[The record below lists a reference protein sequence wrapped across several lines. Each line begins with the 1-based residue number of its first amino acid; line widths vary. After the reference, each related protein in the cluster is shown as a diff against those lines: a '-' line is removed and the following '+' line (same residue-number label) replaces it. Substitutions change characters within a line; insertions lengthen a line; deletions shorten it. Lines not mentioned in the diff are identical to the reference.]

1 MAEPKNMN
9 ALVEVEYCLGRYL
22 DANVAGVMDD
32 VRRDLIKK
40 QGQERAEWNTSFG
53 GILSSLAD
61 AGRCAPGIDTSSQIL
76 KVTGE
81 WNSKTTEDYLVM
93 CKEAVV
99 KDKELSHDIVAL
111 TISWRSAMV
120 ASIGRERYDKASQ
133 QIGCDLAAAYMDYR
147 LQQTMVDRLIDKET
161 PKSTAEYIIRKAA
174 GESLFGLP
182 YTLNKS
188 PLEAEI
194 SREAE
199 ARYKANGWEWG
210 GAKAASFA
218 IDTVATMGCGS
229 WANLAKLAGVEVVF
243 AGVEAYMD
251 SKDKDNSITIEQCI
265 SQGVFGS
272 GENENVF
279 DSIKAQ
285 AGWLDAER
293 CEGVTR
299 INSNLKRPVGTFSL
313 GGFIS
318 RGAKAFVSPI
328 ATAVGNVKKS
338 FEEAAQNAPRSP
350 QNQEVPIA
358 NNLSPTREAEAQL
371 AARSDNTQSQ
381 QNTGQPMSE
390 NIQSDAEATDD
401 DNIRQEQEANQ
412 AGWGSLMADLGFTG
426 LGDIGHNLGYV
437 IAMMPDILVG
447 MMTGKT
453 QSLHLRNNLIP
464 MASVVAG
471 LFVKNPILKMV
482 LIGMGGLN
490 LVNKAGHESIE
501 RHNNPNGPR
510 FKQYEEQE
518 LNPRITSPVINGNC
532 LVANIDRTPCSIIL
546 PDNVVAAYQSG
557 ALPLNTLANTVLAR
571 HDANSQLAQENYRAV
586 TQENQ
591 SQTRQIR

>member
-1 MAEPKNMN
+1 MAEPKNMD
-9 ALVEVEYCLGRYL
+9 ALVEAEYCLGRYL
-22 DANVAGVMDD
+22 DANIAGVMDD

-76 KVTGE
+76 KATGE

-99 KDKELSHDIVAL
+99 NDKELSHDIVAL

-182 YTLNKS
+182 YTMNRS
-188 PLEAEI
+188 PLEAQI
-194 SREAE
+194 AKEAE

-251 SKDKDNSITIEQCI
+251 SKGKDNSITIEQCI

-318 RGAKAFVSPI
+318 RGAKAFASPI
-328 ATAVGNVKKS
+328 ITAVGNAKKS
-338 FEEAAQNAPRSP
+338 FEEAVQNAAQAPK
-350 QNQEVPIA
+350 NQEAPIA
-358 NNLSPTREAEAQL
+358 NNTTPSRAAEAQL
-371 AARSDNTQSQ
+371 AARSCNPQTEQ
-381 QNTGQPMSE
+381 QMEQKP
-390 NIQSDAEATDD
+390 QVSDATDED

-464 MASVVAG
+464 IASVVAG

-510 FKQYEEQE
+510 FKQYEDQE
-518 LNPRITSPVINGNC
+518 LNPRITGPVINGNC
-532 LVANIDRTPCSIIL
+532 LVANIDRTPCSIML

>member
-1 MAEPKNMN
+1 MAEPKNMD

-76 KVTGE
+76 KATGE

-182 YTLNKS
+182 YTLNRS
-188 PLEAEI
+188 PLEAQI
-194 SREAE
+194 AKEAE

-299 INSNLKRPVGTFSL
+299 INSNLKKPVGTFSL

-318 RGAKAFVSPI
+318 RGAKAFASPI
-328 ATAVGNVKKS
+328 ITAVGNVKKS
-338 FEEAAQNAPRSP
+338 FEEAVQNAALAP
-350 QNQEVPIA
+350 QNQDASGV
-358 NNLSPTREAEAQL
+358 NDKTPTRAAEAQL
-371 AARSDNTQSQ
+371 AARSGNPQTEQ
-381 QNTGQPMSE
+381 QMEQNPQV
-390 NIQSDAEATDD
+390 SDATDED
-401 DNIRQEQEANQ
+401 GNIRQEQEANQ

-453 QSLHLRNNLIP
+453 QSLHLRDNLIP

-471 LFVKNPILKMV
+471 LFIKNPILKMV

-510 FKQYEEQE
+510 FKQYEDQE
-518 LNPRITSPVINGNC
+518 LNPRITGPVINGNC
-532 LVANIDRTPCSIIL
+532 LVANIDRTPCSILL

>member
-1 MAEPKNMN
+1 MAEPKNID

-22 DANVAGVMDD
+22 DSNIAGIMDD
-32 VRRDLIKK
+32 VRSDLTRK
-40 QGQERAEWNTSFG
+40 QGEERAEWNLSLG
-53 GILSSLAD
+53 GILSAMAD
-61 AGRCAPGIDTSSQIL
+61 ASHCAPGIDTSSQIL
-76 KVTGE
+76 KATGE

-99 KDKELSHDIVAL
+99 KDKELYHDIVDL
-111 TISWRSAMV
+111 TIEWRKAMV
-120 ASIGRERYDKASQ
+120 ESIGRERYDRASK
-133 QIGCDLAAAYMDYR
+133 QIGCDLASAYVDYR
-147 LQQTMVDRLIDKET
+147 LQQTMIDRLIDKET

-182 YTLNKS
+182 YTLNRS
-188 PLEAEI
+188 PLEAQI
-194 SREAE
+194 AAEAE
-199 ARYKANGWEWG
+199 AKYKANGWEWG

-251 SKDKDNSITIEQCI
+251 SKKKDNTITIEQCI
-265 SQGVFGS
+265 SRGVFGS
-272 GENENVF
+272 GEDENVF
-279 DSIKAQ
+279 DSIKAK
-285 AGWLDAER
+285 AGWLDAEKSD
-293 CEGVTR
+293 GVAR

-318 RGAKAFVSPI
+318 RGATTLFAPLAKLAGNFKKAI
-328 ATAVGNVKKS
+328 NQT
-338 FEEAAQNAPRSP
+338 AQNAAQQSV
-350 QNQEVPIA
+350 QGNDV
-358 NNLSPTREAEAQL
+358 SSTRTAETEL
-371 AARSDNTQSQ
+371 AARSGNPTPEKPME
-381 QNTGQPMSE
+381 QNARSE
-390 NIQSDAEATDD
+390 FENPDD
-401 DNIRQEQEANQ
+401 DKIRQEQEANQ
-412 AGWGSLMADLGFTG
+412 EGWGSLMSDLGFTG

-447 MMTGKT
+447 MLTGKT
-453 QSLHLRNNLIP
+453 QSLHLRDNLIP

-471 LFVKNPILKMV
+471 LFVKNPVLKMV

-490 LVNKAGHESIE
+490 LVNKAGHESLE
-501 RHNNPNGPR
+501 RHNNPDGPR
-510 FKQYEEQE
+510 FKRYDDQE
-518 LNPRITSPVINGNC
+518 LNPRITGPVINGNC
-532 LVANIDRTPCSIIL
+532 LVANIDRTPCSVIL

-557 ALPLNTLANTVLAR
+557 ALPLNTLANTVLAK
-571 HDANSQLAQENYRAV
+571 HDTNSLMAQENYRAA

>member
-1 MAEPKNMN
+1 MAEPKNMD
-9 ALVEVEYCLGRYL
+9 ALVEAEYCLGRYL
-22 DANVAGVMDD
+22 DGNIAGVMDD

-76 KVTGE
+76 KATGE

-120 ASIGRERYDKASQ
+120 ASIGRERYDKVSQ

-182 YTLNKS
+182 YTMNRS
-188 PLEAEI
+188 PLEAQI
-194 SREAE
+194 AKEAE

-251 SKDKDNSITIEQCI
+251 SKGKDNSITIEQCI

-318 RGAKAFVSPI
+318 RGAKAFASPI
-328 ATAVGNVKKS
+328 ITAVGNVKKS
-338 FEEAAQNAPRSP
+338 FEEAVQNAAQAPK
-350 QNQEVPIA
+350 NQEAPIA
-358 NNLSPTREAEAQL
+358 NNTTPSRAAEAQL
-371 AARSDNTQSQ
+371 AARSCNPQTEQ
-381 QNTGQPMSE
+381 QMEQKP
-390 NIQSDAEATDD
+390 QVSDATDED

-464 MASVVAG
+464 IASVVAG

-510 FKQYEEQE
+510 FRQYEDQE
-518 LNPRITSPVINGNC
+518 LNPRITGPVINGNC
-532 LVANIDRTPCSIIL
+532 LVANIDRTPCSIML

-571 HDANSQLAQENYRAV
+571 HDANNRLAQENYRAV

>member
-1 MAEPKNMN
+1 MAEPKNMD

-61 AGRCAPGIDTSSQIL
+61 AGRCTPGIDTSSQIL
-76 KVTGE
+76 KATGE

-99 KDKELSHDIVAL
+99 NDKELSHDIVAL

-133 QIGCDLAAAYMDYR
+133 QIGCDLAAAYIDYR

-182 YTLNKS
+182 YTMNRS
-188 PLEAEI
+188 PLEAQI
-194 SREAE
+194 AKEAE

-251 SKDKDNSITIEQCI
+251 SKGKDNSITIEQCI

-318 RGAKAFVSPI
+318 RGAKAFASPI
-328 ATAVGNVKKS
+328 ITAVGNVKKS
-338 FEEAAQNAPRSP
+338 FEEAVQNAAQAPK
-350 QNQEVPIA
+350 NQEAPIA
-358 NNLSPTREAEAQL
+358 NNTTPSRAAEAQL
-371 AARSDNTQSQ
+371 AARSCNPQTEQ
-381 QNTGQPMSE
+381 QMEQKP
-390 NIQSDAEATDD
+390 QVSDATDED

-412 AGWGSLMADLGFTG
+412 AGWGSLMADLGFNS

-453 QSLHLRNNLIP
+453 QSLHLRDNLIP

-510 FKQYEEQE
+510 FKQYEDQE
-518 LNPRITSPVINGNC
+518 LNPRITGPVINGNC
-532 LVANIDRTPCSIIL
+532 LVANIDRTPCSILL

>member
-1 MAEPKNMN
+1 MAEPKDMD
-9 ALVEVEYCLGRYL
+9 ALIEAEYCLGRYL
-22 DANVAGVMDD
+22 DANIAGVMDD

-76 KVTGE
+76 KATGE

-182 YTLNKS
+182 YTMNRS
-188 PLEAEI
+188 PLEAQI
-194 SREAE
+194 AKEAE

-251 SKDKDNSITIEQCI
+251 SKGKDNSITIEQCI

-318 RGAKAFVSPI
+318 RGAKAFASPI
-328 ATAVGNVKKS
+328 ITAVGNVKKS
-338 FEEAAQNAPRSP
+338 FEEAVQNAAQAPK
-350 QNQEVPIA
+350 NQEAPIA
-358 NNLSPTREAEAQL
+358 NNTTPSRAAEAQL
-371 AARSDNTQSQ
+371 AARSGYPQTEQ
-381 QNTGQPMSE
+381 QMEQKP
-390 NIQSDAEATDD
+390 QVSDATNED

-557 ALPLNTLANTVLAR
+557 ALLLNTLANTVLAR

>member
-1 MAEPKNMN
+1 MAEPKNMD

-76 KVTGE
+76 KATGE

-99 KDKELSHDIVAL
+99 NDKELSHDIVAL

-182 YTLNKS
+182 YTMNRS
-188 PLEAEI
+188 PLEAQI
-194 SREAE
+194 AKEAE

-251 SKDKDNSITIEQCI
+251 SKGKDNSITIEQCI

-318 RGAKAFVSPI
+318 RGAKAFASPI
-328 ATAVGNVKKS
+328 ITAVGNVKKS
-338 FEEAAQNAPRSP
+338 FEEAVQNAAQAPK
-350 QNQEVPIA
+350 NQEAPIA
-358 NNLSPTREAEAQL
+358 NNTTPSRAAEAQL
-371 AARSDNTQSQ
+371 AARSCNPQTEQ
-381 QNTGQPMSE
+381 QMEQKP
-390 NIQSDAEATDD
+390 QVSDATDED

-412 AGWGSLMADLGFTG
+412 DGWGSLMADLGFTG

-464 MASVVAG
+464 IASVVAG

-510 FKQYEEQE
+510 FKQYEDQE
-518 LNPRITSPVINGNC
+518 LNPRITGPVINGNC
-532 LVANIDRTPCSIIL
+532 LVANIDRTPCSIML

>member
-1 MAEPKNMN
+1 MAEPKDMD
-9 ALVEVEYCLGRYL
+9 ALIEAEYCLGRYL
-22 DANVAGVMDD
+22 DANIAGVMDD

-53 GILSSLAD
+53 RILSSLAD

-76 KVTGE
+76 KATGE

-182 YTLNKS
+182 YTMNRS
-188 PLEAEI
+188 PLEAQI
-194 SREAE
+194 AKEAE

-251 SKDKDNSITIEQCI
+251 SKGKDNSITIEQCI

-318 RGAKAFVSPI
+318 RGAKAFASPI
-328 ATAVGNVKKS
+328 ITAVGNVKKS
-338 FEEAAQNAPRSP
+338 FEEAVQNAAQAPK
-350 QNQEVPIA
+350 NQEAPIA
-358 NNLSPTREAEAQL
+358 NNTTPSRAAEAQL
-371 AARSDNTQSQ
+371 AARSGYPQTEQ
-381 QNTGQPMSE
+381 QMEQKP
-390 NIQSDAEATDD
+390 QVSDATNED

-510 FKQYEEQE
+510 FKQYEDQE
-518 LNPRITSPVINGNC
+518 LNPRITSPVINVKC
-532 LVANIDRTPCSIIL
+532 LVANIDRTPCSILL

>member
-1 MAEPKNMN
+1 MAEPKNMD

-22 DANVAGVMDD
+22 DANVAEVMDE

-40 QGQERAEWNTSFG
+40 QGLERAEWNTSFG

-76 KVTGE
+76 KATGE

-133 QIGCDLAAAYMDYR
+133 QIGCDLAAAYTDYR

-182 YTLNKS
+182 YTLNRS
-188 PLEAEI
+188 PLEAQI
-194 SREAE
+194 AKEAE
-199 ARYKANGWEWG
+199 DRYKANGWEWG

-251 SKDKDNSITIEQCI
+251 SKKKDNTITIEQCI
-265 SQGVFGS
+265 SRGVFGS
-272 GENENVF
+272 GEDENVF
-279 DSIKAQ
+279 DSIKAK
-285 AGWLDAER
+285 AGWLDAEKSD
-293 CEGVTR
+293 GVAR

-318 RGAKAFVSPI
+318 RGAKAFASPI
-328 ATAVGNVKKS
+328 ITAVGNVKKS
-338 FEEAAQNAPRSP
+338 FEEAAQNAAQAP
-350 QNQEVPIA
+350 QTQNAPAGNDI
-358 NNLSPTREAEAQL
+358 SPTRAVEAQL
-371 AARSDNTQSQ
+371 AARSGNNQPEQ
-381 QNTGQPMSE
+381 QMEHNPQVRDTPP
-390 NIQSDAEATDD
+390 DD
-401 DNIRQEQEANQ
+401 DNIRQDQEANQ
-412 AGWGSLMADLGFTG
+412 AGWGSLMADLGFNG

-453 QSLHLRNNLIP
+453 QSLHLRDNLIP

-510 FKQYEEQE
+510 FKQYEDQE
-518 LNPRITSPVINGNC
+518 LNPRITGPIINGNC
-532 LVANIDRTPCSIIL
+532 LVANIDRTPCSILL

>member
-1 MAEPKNMN
+1 MAEPKNMD

-22 DANVAGVMDD
+22 DANIAGVMDD

-40 QGQERAEWNTSFG
+40 QGRERAEWNTSFG

-76 KVTGE
+76 KATGE

-182 YTLNKS
+182 YTLNRS
-188 PLEAEI
+188 PFEAQI
-194 SREAE
+194 AKEAE

-299 INSNLKRPVGTFSL
+299 INSNLKKPVGTFSL

-318 RGAKAFVSPI
+318 RGAKAFASPI
-328 ATAVGNVKKS
+328 ITAVGNVKKS
-338 FEEAAQNAPRSP
+338 FEEAVQNAALAP
-350 QNQEVPIA
+350 QNQDASGV
-358 NNLSPTREAEAQL
+358 NDKTPTRAAEAQL
-371 AARSDNTQSQ
+371 AARSGNPQTEQ
-381 QNTGQPMSE
+381 QMEQNPQV
-390 NIQSDAEATDD
+390 SDATDED
-401 DNIRQEQEANQ
+401 GNIRQEQEANQ

-453 QSLHLRNNLIP
+453 QSLHLRDNLIP

>member
-1 MAEPKNMN
+1 MAEPKNMD
-9 ALVEVEYCLGRYL
+9 ALVEVEYCLDRYL

-76 KVTGE
+76 KATGE
-81 WNSKTTEDYLVM
+81 WNSKTTEDYLEM

-99 KDKELSHDIVAL
+99 NDKELSHDIVAL
-111 TISWRSAMV
+111 TISWRNAMV
-120 ASIGRERYDKASQ
+120 ASIGQERYNQASK
-133 QIGCDLAAAYMDYR
+133 QIGCDLAAAYIDYR
-147 LQQTMVDRLIDKET
+147 IQQTMVDRLIDKET

-182 YTLNKS
+182 YTLNRS
-188 PLEAEI
+188 PLEAQI
-194 SREAE
+194 AKEAE

-229 WANLAKLAGVEVVF
+229 WANLAKLAGVEVIF
-243 AGVEAYMD
+243 AGVEAYVD

-318 RGAKAFVSPI
+318 RGAKAFASPI
-328 ATAVGNVKKS
+328 ITAVGNVKKS
-338 FEEAAQNAPRSP
+338 FEEAAQNAVQAP
-350 QNQEVPIA
+350 QTQNAPAGNDI
-358 NNLSPTREAEAQL
+358 SPTRAVEAQL
-371 AARSDNTQSQ
+371 AARSGNNQPEQ
-381 QNTGQPMSE
+381 QMEHNPQVRDTPP
-390 NIQSDAEATDD
+390 DD
-401 DNIRQEQEANQ
+401 DNIRQDQEANQ
-412 AGWGSLMADLGFTG
+412 AGWGSLMADLGFNG

-453 QSLHLRNNLIP
+453 QSLHLRDNLIP

-510 FKQYEEQE
+510 FKQYEDQE
-518 LNPRITSPVINGNC
+518 LNPRITGPVINGNC
-532 LVANIDRTPCSIIL
+532 LVANIDRTPCSILL

>member
-1 MAEPKNMN
+1 MAEPKNMD

-76 KVTGE
+76 KATGE

-99 KDKELSHDIVAL
+99 NDKELSHDIVAL

-182 YTLNKS
+182 YTLNRS
-188 PLEAEI
+188 PLEAQI
-194 SREAE
+194 AKEAE

-251 SKDKDNSITIEQCI
+251 SKNKDNSITIEQCI
-265 SQGVFGS
+265 SQGVFES

-279 DSIKAQ
+279 DTIKAQ

-318 RGAKAFVSPI
+318 RGAKAFASPI
-328 ATAVGNVKKS
+328 ITAVGNVKKS
-338 FEEAAQNAPRSP
+338 FEEAVQNAAQAPK
-350 QNQEVPIA
+350 NQEAPIA
-358 NNLSPTREAEAQL
+358 NNTTPSKAAEAQL
-371 AARSDNTQSQ
+371 AARSCNPQTEQ
-381 QNTGQPMSE
+381 QMEQNPQV
-390 NIQSDAEATDD
+390 SDATDED

-447 MMTGKT
+447 MMTAKT

-471 LFVKNPILKMV
+471 LFIKNPILKMV

-510 FKQYEEQE
+510 FKQYEDQE
-518 LNPRITSPVINGNC
+518 LNPRITGPVINGNC
-532 LVANIDRTPCSIIL
+532 LVANIDRTPCSIML

>member
-1 MAEPKNMN
+1 MD

-22 DANVAGVMDD
+22 DANIAGVMDD

-76 KVTGE
+76 KATGE

-99 KDKELSHDIVAL
+99 NDKELSHDIVAL

-133 QIGCDLAAAYMDYR
+133 QIGCDLASAYMDYR

-182 YTLNKS
+182 YTLNRS
-188 PLEAEI
+188 PLEAQI
-194 SREAE
+194 AKEAE
-199 ARYKANGWEWG
+199 DRYKANGWEWG

-318 RGAKAFVSPI
+318 RGAKAFASPI
-328 ATAVGNVKKS
+328 IAAVGNVKKS
-338 FEEAAQNAPRSP
+338 FEEAAQNATQAP
-350 QNQEVPIA
+350 QTQNAAAGNDI
-358 NNLSPTREAEAQL
+358 SPTRAVEAQL
-371 AARSDNTQSQ
+371 AARSGNNQPEQ
-381 QNTGQPMSE
+381 QMEHNPQVRDTPP
-390 NIQSDAEATDD
+390 DD
-401 DNIRQEQEANQ
+401 DNIRQDQEANQ
-412 AGWGSLMADLGFTG
+412 AGWGSLMADLGFNG
-426 LGDIGHNLGYV
+426 LGEIGHNLGYV

-453 QSLHLRNNLIP
+453 QSLHLRDNLIP

-510 FKQYEEQE
+510 FKQYEDQE
-518 LNPRITSPVINGNC
+518 LNPRITGPVINGNC
-532 LVANIDRTPCSIIL
+532 LVANIDRTPCSILL

>member
-1 MAEPKNMN
+1 MAEPKNMD

-22 DANVAGVMDD
+22 DANVAEVMDE

-76 KVTGE
+76 KATGE

-99 KDKELSHDIVAL
+99 NDKELSHDIVAL

-182 YTLNKS
+182 YTLNRS
-188 PLEAEI
+188 PLEAQI
-194 SREAE
+194 AKEAE
-199 ARYKANGWEWG
+199 DRYKANGWEWG

-318 RGAKAFVSPI
+318 RGAKAFASPI
-328 ATAVGNVKKS
+328 ITAVGNVKKS
-338 FEEAAQNAPRSP
+338 FEEAAQNAAQAP
-350 QNQEVPIA
+350 QTQNAPAGNDI
-358 NNLSPTREAEAQL
+358 SPTRAVEAQL
-371 AARSDNTQSQ
+371 AARSGNNQPEQ
-381 QNTGQPMSE
+381 QMEHNPQVRDTPP
-390 NIQSDAEATDD
+390 DD
-401 DNIRQEQEANQ
+401 DNIRQDQEANQ
-412 AGWGSLMADLGFTG
+412 AGWGSLMADLGFYG

-453 QSLHLRNNLIP
+453 QSLHLRDNLIP

-510 FKQYEEQE
+510 FKQYEDQE
-518 LNPRITSPVINGNC
+518 LNPRITGPVINGNC
-532 LVANIDRTPCSIIL
+532 LVANIDRTPCSILL

>member
-1 MAEPKNMN
+1 MAEPKNID

-22 DANVAGVMDD
+22 DSNIAGIMDD
-32 VRRDLIKK
+32 VRSDLTRK
-40 QGQERAEWNTSFG
+40 QGEERAEWNLSLG
-53 GILSSLAD
+53 GILSAMAD
-61 AGRCAPGIDTSSQIL
+61 ASHCAPGIDTSSQIL
-76 KVTGE
+76 KATGE

-99 KDKELSHDIVAL
+99 KDKELYHDIVDL
-111 TISWRSAMV
+111 TIEWRKAMV
-120 ASIGRERYDKASQ
+120 ESIGRERYDRASK
-133 QIGCDLAAAYMDYR
+133 QIGCDLASAYVDYR
-147 LQQTMVDRLIDKET
+147 LQQTMIDRLIDKET

-182 YTLNKS
+182 YTLNMS
-188 PLEAEI
+188 SLEAQI
-194 SREAE
+194 AAEAE
-199 ARYKANGWEWG
+199 AKYKANGWEWG

-243 AGVEAYMD
+243 AGVEAYVD
-251 SKDKDNSITIEQCI
+251 SKKKDNTITIEQCI
-265 SQGVFGS
+265 SQGIFGS

-279 DSIKAQ
+279 DSIKTK
-285 AGWLDAER
+285 AGWLDAANS
-293 CEGVTR
+293 EGVAR

-318 RGAKAFVSPI
+318 RGAKTLFAPLASF
-328 ATAVGNVKKS
+328 AGNVKKTV
-338 FEEAAQNAPRSP
+338 EQVAQNSNGEQSQQGNNVSSTRS
-350 QNQEVPIA
+350 A
-358 NNLSPTREAEAQL
+358 EAEL
-371 AARSDNTQSQ
+371 AARSSNPTSEQSMEDNTRK
-381 QNTGQPMSE
+381 E
-390 NIQSDAEATDD
+390 AEKPDD
-401 DNIRQEQEANQ
+401 DKIRQEQEANQ
-412 AGWGSLMADLGFTG
+412 EGWGSLMSDLGFTG

-437 IAMMPDILVG
+437 IAMMPDIIVG
-447 MMTGKT
+447 MLTGKT
-453 QSLHLRNNLIP
+453 QSLHLRDNLIP

-490 LVNKAGHESIE
+490 LVNKAGHESLE
-501 RHNNPNGPR
+501 RHNNPDGPR
-510 FKQYEEQE
+510 FKRYEDQE
-518 LNPRITSPVINGNC
+518 LNPRITGPVINGNC
-532 LVANIDRTPCSIIL
+532 LVANIDRTPCSVML

-557 ALPLNTLANTVLAR
+557 ALPLNTLANAVLAR
-571 HDANSQLAQENYRAV
+571 HDANSLMAQENYRAA

>member
-1 MAEPKNMN
+1 MAEPKNMD

-22 DANVAGVMDD
+22 DANVAEVMDE

-61 AGRCAPGIDTSSQIL
+61 AGCCAPGIDTSSQIL
-76 KVTGE
+76 KATGE

-99 KDKELSHDIVAL
+99 NDKELSHDIVAL

-182 YTLNKS
+182 YTLNRS
-188 PLEAEI
+188 PLEAQI
-194 SREAE
+194 AKEAE
-199 ARYKANGWEWG
+199 DRYKANGWEWG

-251 SKDKDNSITIEQCI
+251 SKDKDSSITIEQCI

-299 INSNLKRPVGTFSL
+299 INSNLKRPVGTISL

-318 RGAKAFVSPI
+318 RGAKAFASPI
-328 ATAVGNVKKS
+328 ITAVGNVKKS
-338 FEEAAQNAPRSP
+338 FEEAAQNAAQAP
-350 QNQEVPIA
+350 QTQNAPAGNDI
-358 NNLSPTREAEAQL
+358 SPTRAVEALL
-371 AARSDNTQSQ
+371 AARSGNNQPEQ
-381 QNTGQPMSE
+381 QMEHNPQVRDTPP
-390 NIQSDAEATDD
+390 DD

-412 AGWGSLMADLGFTG
+412 AGWGSLMSDLGFSG

-437 IAMMPDILVG
+437 IAMIPDILVG

-453 QSLHLRNNLIP
+453 QSLHLRDNLIP

-510 FKQYEEQE
+510 FKQYEDQE
-518 LNPRITSPVINGNC
+518 LNPRITGPVINGNC
-532 LVANIDRTPCSIIL
+532 LVANIDRTPCSIML

>member
-1 MAEPKNMN
+1 MAEPKNMD

-22 DANVAGVMDD
+22 DANIAGVMDD
-32 VRRDLIKK
+32 VRSDLTKK
-40 QGQERAEWNTSFG
+40 QGQERAEWNMSLG
-53 GILSSLAD
+53 GILSAMAD
-61 AGRCAPGIDTSSQIL
+61 ASHCAPGIDTSSQIL
-76 KVTGE
+76 KATGE

-99 KDKELSHDIVAL
+99 NDKELSHDIVDL

-182 YTLNKS
+182 YTMNRS
-188 PLEAEI
+188 PLEAQI
-194 SREAE
+194 AKEAE

-318 RGAKAFVSPI
+318 RGATTLFAPLAKLAGNFKKAI
-328 ATAVGNVKKS
+328 NQT
-338 FEEAAQNAPRSP
+338 AQNAAQQSV
-350 QNQEVPIA
+350 QGNDV
-358 NNLSPTREAEAQL
+358 SSTRTAETEL
-371 AARSDNTQSQ
+371 AARSGNPTPEKPME
-381 QNTGQPMSE
+381 QNARSE
-390 NIQSDAEATDD
+390 FENPDD
-401 DNIRQEQEANQ
+401 DKIRQEQEANQ
-412 AGWGSLMADLGFTG
+412 EGWGSLMSDLGFTG

-447 MMTGKT
+447 MLTGKT
-453 QSLHLRNNLIP
+453 QSLHLRDNLIP

-490 LVNKAGHESIE
+490 LVNKAGRESLE
-501 RHNNPNGPR
+501 RHNNPDGPR
-510 FKQYEEQE
+510 FKRYEDQE
-518 LNPRITSPVINGNC
+518 LNPRITGPVINGNC
-532 LVANIDRTPCSIIL
+532 LVANIDRTPCSVIL

-557 ALPLNTLANTVLAR
+557 ALPLNTLANTVLAK
-571 HDANSQLAQENYRAV
+571 HDTNSLMAQENYRAA

>member
-1 MAEPKNMN
+1 MAEPKNMD

-22 DANVAGVMDD
+22 DANIAGVMDD

-40 QGQERAEWNTSFG
+40 QGQERAEWNMSLR
-53 GILSSLAD
+53 GILSAMAD
-61 AGRCAPGIDTSSQIL
+61 ASHCAPGIDTSSQIL
-76 KVTGE
+76 KATGE

-99 KDKELSHDIVAL
+99 NDKELSHDIVAL

-161 PKSTAEYIIRKAA
+161 PKSTAEYIIKKAA

-182 YTLNKS
+182 YTLNRS
-188 PLEAEI
+188 PLEAQI
-194 SREAE
+194 AKEAE

-243 AGVEAYMD
+243 AGVDAYMD
-251 SKDKDNSITIEQCI
+251 SKDKDKSITIEQCI
-265 SQGVFGS
+265 SRGVFGS
-272 GENENVF
+272 GEDENVF
-279 DSIKAQ
+279 DIIKKQ

-293 CEGVTR
+293 CEGVTK

-313 GGFIS
+313 GGYLS
-318 RGAKAFVSPI
+318 RGAKAFASPI
-328 ATAVGNVKKS
+328 VAAAGNVRKT
-338 FEEAAQNAPRSP
+338 FEEAVQNAPTG
-350 QNQEVPIA
+350 NDI
-358 NNLSPTREAEAQL
+358 SPTREAEAQL
-371 AARSDNTQSQ
+371 AARSINTQSEQ
-381 QNTGQPMSE
+381 ETEQPMSE
-390 NIQSDAEATDD
+390 KIQSDADAPDD
-401 DNIRQEQEANQ
+401 DNILQEQEANQ

-447 MMTGKT
+447 MMTSKT
-453 QSLHLRNNLIP
+453 QSLHLRDNLIP

-510 FKQYEEQE
+510 FKQYEDQE
-518 LNPRITSPVINGNC
+518 LNPRITGPVINGNC
-532 LVANIDRTPCSIIL
+532 LVANIDRTPCSILL

-571 HDANSQLAQENYRAV
+571 HDANSQLAQENYRVA

>member
-1 MAEPKNMN
+1 MAEPKNMD

-76 KVTGE
+76 KATGE

-99 KDKELSHDIVAL
+99 NDKELSHDIVAL

-182 YTLNKS
+182 YTLNRS
-188 PLEAEI
+188 PLEAQI
-194 SREAE
+194 AKEAE
-199 ARYKANGWEWG
+199 DRYKANGWEWG

-279 DSIKAQ
+279 DSIKAH

-299 INSNLKRPVGTFSL
+299 INSNLKKPVGTFSL

-318 RGAKAFVSPI
+318 RGAKAFASPI
-328 ATAVGNVKKS
+328 ITAVGNVKKS
-338 FEEAAQNAPRSP
+338 FEEAVQNAAQAPK
-350 QNQEVPIA
+350 NQEAPIA
-358 NNLSPTREAEAQL
+358 NNTTSSRAAEAQL
-371 AARSDNTQSQ
+371 AARSGNPQTEQ
-381 QNTGQPMSE
+381 QMEQNPQV
-390 NIQSDAEATDD
+390 SDATDED

-453 QSLHLRNNLIP
+453 QSLHLRDNLIP

-510 FKQYEEQE
+510 FKQYEDQE
-518 LNPRITSPVINGNC
+518 LNPRITGPVINGNC
-532 LVANIDRTPCSIIL
+532 LIANIDRTPCSIML

-571 HDANSQLAQENYRAV
+571 HDANSRLAQENYRAV

-591 SQTRQIR
+591 SQTIQIR

>member
-1 MAEPKNMN
+1 MAEPKNMD

-22 DANVAGVMDD
+22 DANVAEVMDE

-40 QGQERAEWNTSFG
+40 QGLERAEWNTSFG

-76 KVTGE
+76 KATGE

-133 QIGCDLAAAYMDYR
+133 QIGCDLAAAYTDYR

-182 YTLNKS
+182 YTLNRS
-188 PLEAEI
+188 PLEAQI
-194 SREAE
+194 AKEAE

-251 SKDKDNSITIEQCI
+251 SKKKDNTITIEQCI
-265 SQGVFGS
+265 SRGVFGS
-272 GENENVF
+272 GEDENVF
-279 DSIKAQ
+279 DSIKAK
-285 AGWLDAER
+285 AGWLDAEKSD
-293 CEGVTR
+293 GVAR

-318 RGAKAFVSPI
+318 RGAKAFASPI
-328 ATAVGNVKKS
+328 ITAVGNVKKS
-338 FEEAAQNAPRSP
+338 FEEAAQNAAQAP
-350 QNQEVPIA
+350 QTQNAPAGNDI
-358 NNLSPTREAEAQL
+358 SPTRAVEAQL
-371 AARSDNTQSQ
+371 AARSGNNQPEQ
-381 QNTGQPMSE
+381 QMEHNPQVRDTPP
-390 NIQSDAEATDD
+390 DD
-401 DNIRQEQEANQ
+401 DNIRQDQEANQ
-412 AGWGSLMADLGFTG
+412 AGWGSLMADLGFNG

-453 QSLHLRNNLIP
+453 QSLHLRDNLIP

-510 FKQYEEQE
+510 FKQYEDQE
-518 LNPRITSPVINGNC
+518 LNPRITGPIINGNC
-532 LVANIDRTPCSIIL
+532 LVANIDRTPCSILL

>member
-1 MAEPKNMN
+1 MAEPKNMD

-22 DANVAGVMDD
+22 NANIAGIMDD
-32 VRRDLIKK
+32 VRRDLTQK
-40 QGQERAEWNTSFG
+40 QGEERAEWNLSLG
-53 GILSSLAD
+53 GILSAMAD
-61 AGRCAPGIDTSSQIL
+61 ASHCAPGIDTSSQIL
-76 KVTGE
+76 KATGE

-99 KDKELSHDIVAL
+99 KDKELYHDIVDL
-111 TISWRSAMV
+111 TIEWRKAIV
-120 ASIGRERYDKASQ
+120 ESIGRERYDRASK
-133 QIGCDLAAAYMDYR
+133 QIGCDLASAYIDYR
-147 LQQTMVDRLIDKET
+147 LQQTMIDRLIDKET

-182 YTLNKS
+182 YTLSRS
-188 PLEAEI
+188 PLEAQI
-194 SREAE
+194 AAEAE
-199 ARYKANGWEWG
+199 AKYKANGWEWG

-243 AGVEAYMD
+243 AGVEAYVD
-251 SKDKDNSITIEQCI
+251 SKKKDNTITIEQCI
-265 SQGVFGS
+265 SRGVFGS
-272 GENENVF
+272 GEDENVF
-279 DSIKAQ
+279 DSIKAK
-285 AGWLDAER
+285 AGWLDAEKSD
-293 CEGVTR
+293 GVAR

-318 RGAKAFVSPI
+318 RGATTLFAPLATLAGNFKKAI
-328 ATAVGNVKKS
+328 NQT
-338 FEEAAQNAPRSP
+338 AQNAAQQSV
-350 QNQEVPIA
+350 QGNEV
-358 NNLSPTREAEAQL
+358 SSTRTSETEL
-371 AARSDNTQSQ
+371 AARSGNPTPEKPMEQTTRNTE
-381 QNTGQPMSE
+381 E
-390 NIQSDAEATDD
+390 NPDD
-401 DNIRQEQEANQ
+401 DKIRQEQEANQ
-412 AGWGSLMADLGFTG
+412 EGWGSLMSDLGFTG

-447 MMTGKT
+447 MLTGKT
-453 QSLHLRNNLIP
+453 QSLHLRDNLIP

-471 LFVKNPILKMV
+471 LFVKNPVLKMV

-501 RHNNPNGPR
+501 RHNIPNGPR
-510 FKQYEEQE
+510 FKRYDDQE
-518 LNPRITSPVINGNC
+518 LNPRITGPVINGNC
-532 LVANIDRTPCSIIL
+532 LVANINRTPCSVML

-557 ALPLNTLANTVLAR
+557 ALPLNTLANAVLAR
-571 HDANSQLAQENYRAV
+571 HDANSLMAQENYRAA

>member
-1 MAEPKNMN
+1 MAEPKNMD

-76 KVTGE
+76 KATGE

-182 YTLNKS
+182 YTLNRS
-188 PLEAEI
+188 PLEAQI
-194 SREAE
+194 AKEAE
-199 ARYKANGWEWG
+199 VRYKANGWEWG

-243 AGVEAYMD
+243 AGVEAYID
-251 SKDKDNSITIEQCI
+251 SKNRDNSITIEQCI

-279 DSIKAQ
+279 DTIKAQ

-318 RGAKAFVSPI
+318 RGAKAFASPI
-328 ATAVGNVKKS
+328 ITAVGNVKKS
-338 FEEAAQNAPRSP
+338 FEEAVQNAAQAPK
-350 QNQEVPIA
+350 NQEAPIA
-358 NNLSPTREAEAQL
+358 NNTMPSRAAEAQL
-371 AARSDNTQSQ
+371 AARSGNPQTEQ
-381 QNTGQPMSE
+381 QMEQNPQVR
-390 NIQSDAEATDD
+390 DATDED
-401 DNIRQEQEANQ
+401 GNIRQEQEANQ

-453 QSLHLRNNLIP
+453 QSLHLRDNLIP

-471 LFVKNPILKMV
+471 LFIKNPILKMV

-510 FKQYEEQE
+510 FKQYEDQE
-518 LNPRITSPVINGNC
+518 LNPRITGPVINGNC
-532 LVANIDRTPCSIIL
+532 LVANIDRTPCSIML

-557 ALPLNTLANTVLAR
+557 SLPLNTLANTVLAR

>member
-1 MAEPKNMN
+1 MAEPKNMD

-22 DANVAGVMDD
+22 DANIAGVMDD

-76 KVTGE
+76 KATGE

-93 CKEAVV
+93 CKEAVIN
-99 KDKELSHDIVAL
+99 DKELSHDIVDL

-182 YTLNKS
+182 YTQNRS
-188 PLEAEI
+188 PLEAQI
-194 SREAE
+194 AKEAE

-251 SKDKDNSITIEQCI
+251 SKNKDNSITIEQCI

-272 GENENVF
+272 GENENVPTGLLRLLF
-279 DSIKAQ
+279 I
-285 AGWLDAER
+285 L
-293 CEGVTR
+293 VTPSHLSASSHPACAF
-299 INSNLKRPVGTFSL
+299 IESNTFS
-313 GGFIS
+313 F
-318 RGAKAFVSPI
+318 SP
-328 ATAVGNVKKS
+328 
-338 FEEAAQNAPRSP
+338 
-350 QNQEVPIA
+350 
-358 NNLSPTREAEAQL
+358 
-371 AARSDNTQSQ
+371 
-381 QNTGQPMSE
+381 
-390 NIQSDAEATDD
+390 
-401 DNIRQEQEANQ
+401 EANK
-412 AGWGSLMADLGFTG
+412 
-426 LGDIGHNLGYV
+426 
-437 IAMMPDILVG
+437 P
-447 MMTGKT
+447 
-453 QSLHLRNNLIP
+453 
-464 MASVVAG
+464 
-471 LFVKNPILKMV
+471 
-482 LIGMGGLN
+482 
-490 LVNKAGHESIE
+490 
-501 RHNNPNGPR
+501 
-510 FKQYEEQE
+510 
-518 LNPRITSPVINGNC
+518 
-532 LVANIDRTPCSIIL
+532 
-546 PDNVVAAYQSG
+546 
-557 ALPLNTLANTVLAR
+557 
-571 HDANSQLAQENYRAV
+571 
-586 TQENQ
+586 
-591 SQTRQIR
+591 

>member
-1 MAEPKNMN
+1 MAEPKNMD

-22 DANVAGVMDD
+22 DANIAGVMDD
-32 VRRDLIKK
+32 VRSDLTRK
-40 QGQERAEWNTSFG
+40 QGEERAEWNLSLG
-53 GILSSLAD
+53 GILSAMAD
-61 AGRCAPGIDTSSQIL
+61 ASHCAPGIDTSSQIL
-76 KVTGE
+76 KATGE

-99 KDKELSHDIVAL
+99 KDKELYHDIVDL
-111 TISWRSAMV
+111 TIEWRKAMV
-120 ASIGRERYDKASQ
+120 ESIGRERYDQASK
-133 QIGCDLAAAYMDYR
+133 QIGCDLASAYVDYR
-147 LQQTMVDRLIDKET
+147 LQQTMIDRLIDKET

-182 YTLNKS
+182 YTLNRS
-188 PLEAEI
+188 PLEAQI
-194 SREAE
+194 AAEAE
-199 ARYKANGWEWG
+199 AKYKANGWEWG

-251 SKDKDNSITIEQCI
+251 SKKKDNTITIEQCI
-265 SQGVFGS
+265 SRGVFGS
-272 GENENVF
+272 GEDENVF
-279 DSIKAQ
+279 DSIKAK
-285 AGWLDAER
+285 AGWLDAEKSD
-293 CEGVTR
+293 GVAR

-318 RGAKAFVSPI
+318 RGATTLFAPLAKLAGNFKKAI
-328 ATAVGNVKKS
+328 NQT
-338 FEEAAQNAPRSP
+338 AQNAAQQSV
-350 QNQEVPIA
+350 QGNDV
-358 NNLSPTREAEAQL
+358 SSTRTAETEL
-371 AARSDNTQSQ
+371 AARSGNPTPEKPME
-381 QNTGQPMSE
+381 QNARSE
-390 NIQSDAEATDD
+390 FENPDD
-401 DNIRQEQEANQ
+401 DKIRQEQEANQ
-412 AGWGSLMADLGFTG
+412 AGWGSLMSDLGFTG

-447 MMTGKT
+447 MLTGKT
-453 QSLHLRNNLIP
+453 QSLHLRDNLIP

-471 LFVKNPILKMV
+471 LFVKNPVLKMV

-501 RHNNPNGPR
+501 RHNNPDGPR
-510 FKQYEEQE
+510 FKRYDDQE
-518 LNPRITSPVINGNC
+518 LNPRITGPVINGNC
-532 LVANIDRTPCSIIL
+532 LVANIDRTPCSVML

-557 ALPLNTLANTVLAR
+557 ALPLNTLANAVLAR
-571 HDANSQLAQENYRAV
+571 HDANSLMAQENYRAA

>member
-1 MAEPKNMN
+1 MAEPKNMD

-76 KVTGE
+76 KATGE

-99 KDKELSHDIVAL
+99 NDKELSHDIVAL

-133 QIGCDLAAAYMDYR
+133 QIGCDLAAAYTDYR

-182 YTLNKS
+182 YTMNRS
-188 PLEAEI
+188 PLEAQI
-194 SREAE
+194 AKEAE

-251 SKDKDNSITIEQCI
+251 SKGKDNSITIEQCI

-285 AGWLDAER
+285 ARWLDAER

-318 RGAKAFVSPI
+318 RGAKAFASPI
-328 ATAVGNVKKS
+328 ITAVGNVKKS
-338 FEEAAQNAPRSP
+338 FEEAVQNAAQAPK
-350 QNQEVPIA
+350 NQEAPIA
-358 NNLSPTREAEAQL
+358 NNTTPSRAAEAQL
-371 AARSDNTQSQ
+371 AARSCNPQTEQ
-381 QNTGQPMSE
+381 QMEQKP
-390 NIQSDAEATDD
+390 QVSDATDED

-510 FKQYEEQE
+510 FKQYEDQE
-518 LNPRITSPVINGNC
+518 LNPRITGSVINGNC
-532 LVANIDRTPCSIIL
+532 LVANIDRTPCSIML

>member
-1 MAEPKNMN
+1 MAEPKNMD
-9 ALVEVEYCLGRYL
+9 ALVEAEYCLGRYL
-22 DANVAGVMDD
+22 DANIAGVMDE

-76 KVTGE
+76 KATGE

-99 KDKELSHDIVAL
+99 NDKELSHDIVAL
-111 TISWRSAMV
+111 TISWRCAMV

-133 QIGCDLAAAYMDYR
+133 EIGCDLAAAYMDYR

-182 YTLNKS
+182 YTMNRS
-188 PLEAEI
+188 PLEAQI
-194 SREAE
+194 AKEAE

-272 GENENVF
+272 DENENVF

-318 RGAKAFVSPI
+318 RGAKAFASPI
-328 ATAVGNVKKS
+328 ITAVGNVKKS
-338 FEEAAQNAPRSP
+338 FEEAVQNAAQAPK
-350 QNQEVPIA
+350 NQEAPIA
-358 NNLSPTREAEAQL
+358 NNTMPSRAAEAQL
-371 AARSDNTQSQ
+371 AARSGNPQTEQ
-381 QNTGQPMSE
+381 QMEQNPQVR
-390 NIQSDAEATDD
+390 DATDED
-401 DNIRQEQEANQ
+401 GNIRQEQEANQ

-471 LFVKNPILKMV
+471 LFIKNPILKMV

-510 FKQYEEQE
+510 FKQYEDQE
-518 LNPRITSPVINGNC
+518 LNPRITGPVINGNC
-532 LVANIDRTPCSIIL
+532 LVANIDRTPCSILL

>member
-1 MAEPKNMN
+1 MAEPKNMD

-32 VRRDLIKK
+32 VRQDLIKK
-40 QGQERAEWNTSFG
+40 QGQERAEWNTSLG

-76 KVTGE
+76 KATGE

-99 KDKELSHDIVAL
+99 NDKELSHDIVAL

-120 ASIGRERYDKASQ
+120 ASIGRERYDKVSQ

-161 PKSTAEYIIRKAA
+161 PKSTAEYIIKKAA

-182 YTLNKS
+182 YTMNRS
-188 PLEAEI
+188 PLEAQI
-194 SREAE
+194 AKEAE

-279 DSIKAQ
+279 ESIRAQ
-285 AGWLDAER
+285 AAWLDAER
-293 CEGVTR
+293 SEGVTR

-313 GGFIS
+313 GGYIS

-328 ATAVGNVKKS
+328 ANAVGNFKKS
-338 FEEAAQNAPRSP
+338 FEEAAQNAARVP
-350 QNQEVPIA
+350 QNQDAPAA
-358 NNLSPTREAEAQL
+358 NDKTPTRAAEAQL
-371 AARSDNTQSQ
+371 AARSVNPQTEQ
-381 QNTGQPMSE
+381 QMEQKP
-390 NIQSDAEATDD
+390 QVSDATDED

-471 LFVKNPILKMV
+471 LFIKNPILKMV

-518 LNPRITSPVINGNC
+518 LNPRITGPVINGNC
-532 LVANIDRTPCSIIL
+532 LVANIDRTPCSIML

>member
-1 MAEPKNMN
+1 MAESKNMD

-76 KVTGE
+76 KATGE

-99 KDKELSHDIVAL
+99 NDKELSHDIVAL

-182 YTLNKS
+182 YTMNRS
-188 PLEAEI
+188 PLEAQI
-194 SREAE
+194 AKEAE

-251 SKDKDNSITIEQCI
+251 SKGKDNSITIEQCI

-318 RGAKAFVSPI
+318 RGAKAFASPI
-328 ATAVGNVKKS
+328 ITAVGNVKKS
-338 FEEAAQNAPRSP
+338 FEEAVQNAAQAPK
-350 QNQEVPIA
+350 NQEAPIA
-358 NNLSPTREAEAQL
+358 NNTTPSRAAEAQL
-371 AARSDNTQSQ
+371 AARSCNPQTEQ
-381 QNTGQPMSE
+381 QMEQKP
-390 NIQSDAEATDD
+390 QVSDATDED
-401 DNIRQEQEANQ
+401 DNIPQEQEANQ

-464 MASVVAG
+464 IASVVAG

-510 FKQYEEQE
+510 FKQYEDQE
-518 LNPRITSPVINGNC
+518 LNPRITGPVINGNC
-532 LVANIDRTPCSIIL
+532 LVANIDRTPCSIML

>member
-1 MAEPKNMN
+1 MAEPKNMD

-22 DANVAGVMDD
+22 DANVAGTMDD

-76 KVTGE
+76 KATGE

-99 KDKELSHDIVAL
+99 NDRELSHDIVAL

-161 PKSTAEYIIRKAA
+161 PKSTAEYIIKKAA

-182 YTLNKS
+182 YTLNRS
-188 PLEAEI
+188 PLETQIAK
-194 SREAE
+194 EAE
-199 ARYKANGWEWG
+199 ARYRANGWEWG

-243 AGVEAYMD
+243 AGVEAYVD
-251 SKDKDNSITIEQCI
+251 SKKKDNTVTIEQCI
-265 SQGVFGS
+265 SQGLFGS

-285 AGWLDAER
+285 AGWLDAGR
-293 CEGVTR
+293 CEGITK

-318 RGAKAFVSPI
+318 RGAKAFASPI
-328 ATAVGNVKKS
+328 ITAVGNVKKS
-338 FEEAAQNAPRSP
+338 FEEAVQNAAQAPK
-350 QNQEVPIA
+350 NQEAPIA
-358 NNLSPTREAEAQL
+358 NNTTPSRAAEAQL
-371 AARSDNTQSQ
+371 AARSGNPQTEQ
-381 QNTGQPMSE
+381 QMEQNPQV
-390 NIQSDAEATDD
+390 SDATDED

-471 LFVKNPILKMV
+471 LFIKNPILKMV

-510 FKQYEEQE
+510 FKQYEDQE
-518 LNPRITSPVINGNC
+518 LNPRITGPVINGNC
-532 LVANIDRTPCSIIL
+532 LVANIDRTPCSIML
-546 PDNVVAAYQSG
+546 PDNVVAAYQSR

>member
-1 MAEPKNMN
+1 MAESKNMD

-22 DANVAGVMDD
+22 DANIAGVMDD

-76 KVTGE
+76 KATGE

-99 KDKELSHDIVAL
+99 NDKDLSHDIVAL

-120 ASIGRERYDKASQ
+120 ASIGRERYDKTSQ
-133 QIGCDLAAAYMDYR
+133 QIGCDLAAAYIDYR

-182 YTLNKS
+182 YTLNRS
-188 PLEAEI
+188 PLEAQI
-194 SREAE
+194 AKEAE
-199 ARYKANGWEWG
+199 DRYKANGWEWG

-251 SKDKDNSITIEQCI
+251 SKDKNNSITIEQCI
-265 SQGVFGS
+265 SQGVFAS

-318 RGAKAFVSPI
+318 RGAKAFASPI
-328 ATAVGNVKKS
+328 ITAVGNVKKS
-338 FEEAAQNAPRSP
+338 FEKAAQNAAQAP
-350 QNQEVPIA
+350 QTQNAAAGNDI
-358 NNLSPTREAEAQL
+358 SPTRAVEAQL
-371 AARSDNTQSQ
+371 AARSGNNQPEQ
-381 QNTGQPMSE
+381 QMEHHPQVRDTPP
-390 NIQSDAEATDD
+390 DD
-401 DNIRQEQEANQ
+401 DNIHQEQEANQ
-412 AGWGSLMADLGFTG
+412 AGWGSLMADLGFNG

-453 QSLHLRNNLIP
+453 QSLHLRDNLIP

-510 FKQYEEQE
+510 FKQYEDQE
-518 LNPRITSPVINGNC
+518 LNPRITGPVINGNC
-532 LVANIDRTPCSIIL
+532 LVANIDRTPCSILL

>member
-1 MAEPKNMN
+1 MARPYNMD

-22 DANVAGVMDD
+22 SANVAELMDN

-40 QGQERAEWNTSFG
+40 QGQERAEWNMSFG

-61 AGRCAPGIDTSSQIL
+61 GGRCAPGIDTSSMIL
-76 KVTGE
+76 KATGE

-99 KDKELSHDIVAL
+99 NDKELSHDIVDL
-111 TISWRSAMV
+111 TIEWRGAMV
-120 ASIGRERYDKASQ
+120 ASIGRERYDKVSQ
-133 QIGCDLAAAYMDYR
+133 QIGCDLATAYIDYR
-147 LQQTMVDRLIDKET
+147 MQQTMVDRLIDKET
-161 PKSTAEYIIRKAA
+161 PKSTAEYIIKKAA

-182 YTLNKS
+182 YTLNRS
-188 PLEAEI
+188 PLEAQI
-194 SREAE
+194 AKEAE
-199 ARYKANGWEWG
+199 AKYKANGWEWG
-210 GAKAASFA
+210 GAKAASFVV
-218 IDTVATMGCGS
+218 DTVTTMGCGS

-243 AGVEAYMD
+243 AGVEAYID
-251 SKDKDNSITIEQCI
+251 SKKQDNTISIEECI
-265 SQGVFGS
+265 SHGVFGS

-279 DSIKAQ
+279 DSIREQ
-285 AGWLDAER
+285 AGWLDAGR
-293 CEGVTR
+293 CDGVAR
-299 INSNLKRPVGTFSL
+299 INSNLKKPVGTFSP

-318 RGAKAFVSPI
+318 RGAKAFFSPI
-328 ATAVGNVKKS
+328 ATAVGNVRKT
-338 FEEAAQNAPRSP
+338 FDEAAQKTARP
-350 QNQEVPIA
+350 QTFKSQDGTMVKEM
-358 NNLSPTREAEAQL
+358 SPTKAAEIQL
-371 AARSDNTQSQ
+371 AARSEDAQSEQ
-381 QNTGQPMSE
+381 QMGHNPYDGDE
-390 NIQSDAEATDD
+390 VADD
-401 DNIRQEQEANQ
+401 RHIRQEQESNQ
-412 AGWGSLMADLGFTG
+412 AGWGSLMSDLGFSG

-453 QSLHLRNNLIP
+453 QSLHLRDNLIP

-490 LVNKAGHESIE
+490 LVNKAGHESIG

-510 FKQYEEQE
+510 FKQYEDQE
-518 LNPRITSPVINGNC
+518 LNPRITGPVINGNC
-532 LVANIDRTPCSIIL
+532 LVANIDRTPCAIML

-557 ALPLNTLANTVLAR
+557 ALPLNTLANAVLAG
-571 HDANSQLAQENYRAV
+571 HDANNQLAQENYRTV
-586 TQENQ
+586 TQESQ

>member
-1 MAEPKNMN
+1 MAEPKNMD

-22 DANVAGVMDD
+22 DANEAEVMDE

-76 KVTGE
+76 KATGE

-99 KDKELSHDIVAL
+99 NDKELSHDIVAL

-182 YTLNKS
+182 YTLNRS
-188 PLEAEI
+188 PLEAQI
-194 SREAE
+194 AKEAE

-251 SKDKDNSITIEQCI
+251 SKDKGNSITIEQCI

-293 CEGVTR
+293 CESVTR

-318 RGAKAFVSPI
+318 RGAKAFASPI
-328 ATAVGNVKKS
+328 ITAVGNVKKS
-338 FEEAAQNAPRSP
+338 VEEAVQNAAQAPK
-350 QNQEVPIA
+350 NQEAPIA
-358 NNLSPTREAEAQL
+358 NNTTPSKAAEAQL
-371 AARSDNTQSQ
+371 AARSGNPQTEQHME
-381 QNTGQPMSE
+381 QNPQV
-390 NIQSDAEATDD
+390 SDATDED

-412 AGWGSLMADLGFTG
+412 AGWGSLMSDLGFSG

-437 IAMMPDILVG
+437 IAMIPDILVG

-453 QSLHLRNNLIP
+453 QSLHLRDNLIP

-510 FKQYEEQE
+510 FKQYEDQE
-518 LNPRITSPVINGNC
+518 LNPRITGPVINGNC
-532 LVANIDRTPCSIIL
+532 LVANIDRTPCSILL

>member
-1 MAEPKNMN
+1 MAEPKNMD

-22 DANVAGVMDD
+22 DANIAGVMDD

-76 KVTGE
+76 KATGE

-93 CKEAVV
+93 CKEAVIN
-99 KDKELSHDIVAL
+99 DKELSHDIVDL

-182 YTLNKS
+182 YTLNRS
-188 PLEAEI
+188 PLEAQI
-194 SREAE
+194 AKEAE

-251 SKDKDNSITIEQCI
+251 SKNKDNSITIEQCI

-279 DSIKAQ
+279 DTIKAQ

-318 RGAKAFVSPI
+318 RGAKAFASPI
-328 ATAVGNVKKS
+328 ISAVGNVKKS
-338 FEEAAQNAPRSP
+338 FEEAVQNAAQAPK
-350 QNQEVPIA
+350 NQEAPIA
-358 NNLSPTREAEAQL
+358 NNTTPSRAAEAQL
-371 AARSDNTQSQ
+371 AARSGNPQTEQ
-381 QNTGQPMSE
+381 QMEQNPQV
-390 NIQSDAEATDD
+390 SDATDED
-401 DNIRQEQEANQ
+401 GNIRQEQEANQ
-412 AGWGSLMADLGFTG
+412 AGWGSLMSDLGFTG

-453 QSLHLRNNLIP
+453 QSLSLRN
-464 MASVVAG
+464 
-471 LFVKNPILKMV
+471 K
-482 LIGMGGLN
+482 
-490 LVNKAGHESIE
+490 
-501 RHNNPNGPR
+501 R
-510 FKQYEEQE
+510 
-518 LNPRITSPVINGNC
+518 
-532 LVANIDRTPCSIIL
+532 
-546 PDNVVAAYQSG
+546 
-557 ALPLNTLANTVLAR
+557 
-571 HDANSQLAQENYRAV
+571 
-586 TQENQ
+586 
-591 SQTRQIR
+591 